1 MEINFGALIQSMP
14 TAVGI
19 ELILGVDQFGSHL
32 HQENGGLTLEILV
45 NYPKP
50 IIMLD
55 HAFSIP
61 QKPTYFGGYPNPFSR
76 GKIIYIRSIHFDWR
90 EPYYTSLTF
99 TIYIVNQSFSS
110 W

>member
-32 HQENGGLTLEILV
+32 HQENGWLTLEILV

-55 HAFSIP
+55 HVFYIP
-61 QKPTYFGGYPNPFSR
+61 QKPTHFGVTQTLFHV
-76 GKIIYIRSIHFDWR
+76 GK
-90 EPYYTSLTF
+90 
-99 TIYIVNQSFSS
+99 
-110 W
+110 